1 MGFDFEMFFKAIP
14 LFFFIIIA
22 IQLELQKFSI

>member
-1 MGFDFEMFFKAIP
+1 MKTFRPSKYAAEIL

-22 IQLELQKFSI
+22 IFGSQSL